1 MGRRDGGNTEKR
13 EPTVGATE
21 TLATFTRWGRRRWGH
36 VSPPTE
42 HASATRALP
51 GGNSSSTKSLIT
63 GAENSEG
70 DGCFN
75 EGAFARD
82 HPVAT
87 PPEGGAE
94 ERPLTRGGPQTPP
107 VAAAHRVAG

>member
-1 MGRRDGGNTEKR
+1 MGRRDGGGHR
-13 EPTVGATE
+13 ETRADCGGDRDARHLHALGA
-21 TLATFTRWGRRRWGH
+21 AQVGH

-70 DGCFN
+70 NGCFN
-75 EGAFARD
+75 GGAFARD

-94 ERPLTRGGPQTPP
+94 ERPLTRGGPRTPP

>member
-1 MGRRDGGNTEKR
+1 MGRRDGGDTEKR

-70 DGCFN
+70 NGCFN

-94 ERPLTRGGPQTPP
+94 DPRTPP